1 MLEITDIVVKYGPIE
16 AVRGVSLRVEEG
28 EVVSVIGANGAG
40 KTTLLGAVSG
50 LKPPNSGHIR
60 FRGETLGHKSPD
72 ERVKRGIA
80 HVPQGRR
87 IFPDTTVLG
96 NLLIGAYT
104 RRDSE
109 GVQKDLEFFYQ
120 MFPILRARAGQTA
133 GTLSGGE
140 QQMLA
145 LCRGLMSRPK
155 LLLLD
160 EPSMGLAPKIVV
172 SMFGAIRDLAVELGT
187 AVLLAEQNVAEA
199 LRISDRGY
207 VLETGEVVLE
217 GTSEEIEHNPRVLEA
232 YLGGC
237 APPEAG
243 ASDERR

>member
-1 MLEITDIVVKYGPIE
+1 MGRAENDDTGGGVIQCHSGSGPG
-16 AVRGVSLRVEEG
+16 ARRGL
-28 EVVSVIGANGAG
+28 
-40 KTTLLGAVSG
+40 
-50 LKPPNSGHIR
+50 
-60 FRGETLGHKSPD
+60 F
-72 ERVKRGIA
+72 
-80 HVPQGRR
+80 GRR
-87 IFPDTTVLG
+87 KER
-96 NLLIGAYT
+96 GAT
-104 RRDSE
+104 GVAPSE
-109 GVQKDLEFFYQ
+109 SQVQGLYRQGDAPRARILKEHFREIYR

-160 EPSMGLAPKIVV
+160 EPSTGLAPKIVV
-172 SMFGAIRDLAVELGT
+172 SMFDAIRNLAAELGI
-187 AVLLAEQNVAEA
+187 AVLLAEQNVPEA

-217 GTSEEIEHNPRVLEA
+217 GSSEEIEHNPRVLEA

-237 APPEAG
+237 AVPEAS